1 MIQVTLWT
9 FDKRR
14 NSTKQPITTGTLY
27 EGELKS
33 AFSISGFELKLNI
46 TNQLV
51 APVFNYAYV
60 ESFRRYY
67 FITDWYYDSGFWH
80 AVLAVDVLASYKT
93 EIGGSTQFVS
103 RAYSNYN
110 PLIIDA
116 SYPTTGEVT
125 RSGDFITPA
134 SFWGANPTGANG
146 LIVIGVV
153 GNSASGIGAVTYY
166 AMSMSVFN
174 AFINNMLSSI
184 SWANISTTE
193 ISEELQKAL
202 INPTQY
208 ITFCKWFP
216 IDAGSF
222 SQGVA
227 TTTLALGWWT
237 FSLSGNARILS
248 TVGSALVGRTNE
260 MDIPKHPQHAGRGL
274 FTEFSPYSTYMLK
287 FLPFGVFEIDS
298 TELAEKDTLGIQVSC
313 NLMTGDAV
321 LHVSAKKTAD
331 ASYNWASPF
340 LVAEAQIGVPLPI
353 GQVSAN
359 MSNFKNALVAGAV
372 SGVDAIASKFVG

>member
-1 MIQVTLWT
+1 MIRVALWS

-14 NSTKQPITTGTLY
+14 NSTKQPNTVGAY
-27 EGELKS
+27 FEGELKS
-33 AFSISGFELKLNI
+33 AFSVSGFEMKFNL
-46 TNQLV
+46 TDQLV
-51 APVFNYAYV
+51 APTYNYCYI

-67 FITDWYYDSGFWH
+67 FITDWYYDSGFWY
-80 AVLAVDVLASYKT
+80 AVLAVDVLASYKQ
-93 EIGGSTQFVS
+93 EIGGTTQFVS

-116 SYPTTGEVT
+116 SYPTTGTVT
-125 RSGDFITPA
+125 RSSDLLTPA
-134 SFWGANPTGANG
+134 EFWGASPTGANG

-153 GNSASGIGAVTYY
+153 GASASGIGAVTYY
-166 AMSMSVFN
+166 AMSMAVFN
-174 AFINNMLSSI
+174 SFMNSMLSSI
-184 SWANISTTE
+184 AWANISTTE

-208 ITFCKWFP
+208 ITSCRWFP

-222 SQGVA
+222 TGGAA
-227 TTTLALGWWT
+227 TTQLALGWWT
-237 FSLSGNARILS
+237 FSLAGTARVLS
-248 TVGSALVGRTNE
+248 TVGSAWVGRSSE
-260 MDIPKHPQHAGRGL
+260 LDIPKHPQVQGRGL
-274 FTEFSPYSTYMLK
+274 FTQFSPYSTYMLK

-298 TELAEKDTLGIQVSC
+298 TELAEKDTLGIQVST

-321 LHVSAKKTAD
+321 LQLAAKTVTEQ
-331 ASYNWASPF
+331 YNWGSPF

-359 MSNFKNALVAGAV
+359 MGNFKNALIAGAV
-372 SGVDAIASKFVG
+372 SGVDALAAKFRG